1 MKTTY
6 LKAGK
11 TLALVTA
18 GKLAVGAGSSMAV
31 ETDLKASLGSKLQME
46 DNAAPPLS
54 LNQIGY
60 PLDLLTPP
68 TEGLVDIA
76 APADNTGSTMPPLS
90 DRCDTNADGT
100 VDEVETNQC
109 QANYPPLSPTDPAA
123 TRRVTSNALPGLLVQ
138 SRPNGI
144 IWTGVIPA
152 KDPATGAFPHGT
164 AHPRID
170 FIIGNIRNDNP
181 VDVYLAYSTKPGQV
195 PFKLRSGSFS
205 LDYDSLR
212 IVAGSTLQ
220 PEMRIPMPPT
230 PLGRTAS
237 PKTRSVVIS
246 IALDDLNDPTLAVS
260 NELFFQALVLP
271 QGAGFDEGQ
280 ASEVDR
286 YVIQRVQAGVTGSG
300 SKGGADGSK
309 LTDDVDPDGNGTG
322 SKTEGGGKTEFG
334 LSTTDTTG
342 SKTGTS
348 TSTTG
353 TTGTTNTTGSKR

>member
-18 GKLAVGAGSSMAV
+18 GKLAVSAGSSMAV
-31 ETDLKASLGSKLQME
+31 ETDPKASLGSKLQME

-68 TEGLVDIA
+68 TEGLVDTA
-76 APADNTGSTMPPLS
+76 APASS
-90 DRCDTNADGT
+90 
-100 VDEVETNQC
+100 
-109 QANYPPLSPTDPAA
+109 S
-123 TRRVTSNALPGLLVQ
+123 ALPGLLVQ
-138 SRPNGI
+138 NRPNGT

-152 KDPATGAFPHGT
+152 KDPATGAFPQGT

-170 FIIGNIRNDNP
+170 FVIGNIRNDSA
-181 VDVYLAYSTKPGQV
+181 VDVFLTYSTKPIGSDQA
-195 PFKLRSGSFS
+195 PLKLRGGSFA
-205 LDYDSLR
+205 LDFATLQ

-220 PEMRIPMPPT
+220 PEMRMPMPPT

-237 PKTRSVVIS
+237 PKTRSIVIS
-246 IALDDLNDPTLAVS
+246 VALDDLNAPALAAS
-260 NELFFQALVLP
+260 NELFFQAVVLP
-271 QGAGFDEGQ
+271 QGADLTEGQ

-286 YVIQRVQAGVTGSG
+286 YVIQRVQAGVSGSG

-309 LTDDVDPDGNGTG
+309 FTDDVDPDGNGTG
-322 SKTEGGGKTEFG
+322 SKTESGGKTQFG
-334 LSTTDTTG
+334 VGTEG
-342 SKTGTS
+342 GGKTGTS
-348 TSTTG
+348 TPSTPSTD
-353 TTGTTNTTGSKR
+353 TNGSKR